1 MQRPLSSAQAPA
13 SVGRPG
19 LAWQTPVP
27 RCAACGRALPPP
39 ARRRWAA
46 RRSARAVAC
55 SVPAPAGA
63 LSSEQAPARAAPGT
77 ADGGAGNGA
86 QPGAGPWEAGPSEA
100 RGALLATLMV
110 QCEDQK
116 GVIAALAQL
125 LYGLGCNIVASDQ
138 YVDPEARPAAGQA
151 PSRSA
156 CGSTAAARGRLA

>member
-86 QPGAGPWEAGPSEA
+86 QPGAGPWEAGPEA
-100 RGALLATLMV
+100 RGARLATLMV

-151 PSRSA
+151 LSRPA